1 MVRKPRRLPAGTL
14 TRLRIKW
21 LGLGVALGIST
32 TAALA
37 MHLAAIMPPELAY
50 RSAAATLH
58 PIPGPAHPP
67 APQVELPPCTG
78 QGKDCSEV
86 EPDAAA
92 QGVARTVP
100 EPGSLAMVGAGLAAL
115 AANRRAA

>member
-1 MVRKPRRLPAGTL
+1 MVRQPRRLPAGTL

-37 MHLAAIMPPELAY
+37 MYLAAIMPPELAY

-86 EPDAAA
+86 EPDAAS